1 MTGVQTCALPIL
13 DKAAGVLTAGQF
25 VDLSQSLLEEK
36 NRLEQRLATVHHE
49 LAARKRPLEQAEL
62 MERAEEL
69 LKLESVPRELV
80 AALVEKIEI
89 GERNPETGEQPVR
102 ITWKF

>member
-1 MTGVQTCALPIL
+1 
-13 DKAAGVLTAGQF
+13 
-25 VDLSQSLLEEK
+25 
-36 NRLEQRLATVHHE
+36 
-49 LAARKRPLEQAEL
+49 